1 MAPEP
6 GTPPDALRRGR
17 GLKLS
22 THAPLPEAAVPEP
35 SGTPLRRGHG
45 LQLSTAA
52 SAPPTLAELEARFP
66 VQHIPVGGQTL
77 AYRQGGDGPPLLL
90 LHGWGASSRYWLGT
104 LARLG
109 ATHTCYAPDLPGFG
123 ESPPLAGAAS
133 ITQLAALMGAFAGA
147 LGLEQFDLNG
157 HSFGA
162 SVAICLAAQQ
172 PARVRRLVVTSFGV
186 RPNSFERAWLGL
198 AQNHASLALAA
209 GQPLVALARPWLRP
223 LGALAA
229 HTLGTSPFAATL
241 AGWYVARLPED
252 PTLLQAGS
260 DDMARM
266 DIGAH
271 LACVASIGD
280 PALVAA
286 LRAVQAPTLF
296 IGGDRDRVAS
306 PAELRAASDLVPGSA
321 GVVIA
326 QCGHLPMVEQEAA
339 YHRALA
345 AFLRGGETQ

>member
-1 MAPEP
+1 MATEP
-6 GTPPDALRRGR
+6 STPPDALRRGR
-17 GLKLS
+17 GLQLS
-22 THAPLPEAAVPEP
+22 THTPLPEAAAPEP
-35 SGTPLRRGHG
+35 KGDPIRRGQG
-45 LQLSTAA
+45 LQLSTATTT
-52 SAPPTLAELEARFP
+52 PPTLADLEARFP
-66 VQHIPVGGQTL
+66 VQHVHVNGNSL
-77 AYRQGGDGPPLLL
+77 AYRQGGNGPPLLL

-109 ATHTCYAPDLPGFG
+109 ATHRCYAPDLPGFG
-123 ESPPLAGAAS
+123 DSPPLSSAAGIS
-133 ITQLAALMGAFAGA
+133 QLASLIGAFADG

-162 SVAICLAAQQ
+162 SVAICMAAQQ

-186 RPNSFERAWLGL
+186 RPNAFERAWLGM
-198 AQNHASLALAA
+198 AQSQASLALAA
-209 GQPLVALARPWLRP
+209 SQPLVALARPVLGP

-229 HTLGTSPFAATL
+229 QTLGTSPFAAAL
-241 AGWYVARLPED
+241 AAWYVARLPND
-252 PTLLQAGS
+252 PALLQAGS

-280 PALVAA
+280 PALPAA

-306 PAELRAASDLVPGSA
+306 PAELRAASALVPGST
-321 GVVIA
+321 GVVLA
-326 QCGHLPMVEQEAA
+326 KCGHLPMIEQEAA
-339 YHRALA
+339 YHAA
-345 AFLRGGETQ
+345 IGAFLA